1 LIRAVHVGSFGG
13 FPTVGRPEGDRFEL
27 LTVSDGVPCG
37 GCGGIHAAGGCGPY
51 DSHTSSAVSS

>member
-1 LIRAVHVGSFGG
+1 MIRAVPVGSFGG